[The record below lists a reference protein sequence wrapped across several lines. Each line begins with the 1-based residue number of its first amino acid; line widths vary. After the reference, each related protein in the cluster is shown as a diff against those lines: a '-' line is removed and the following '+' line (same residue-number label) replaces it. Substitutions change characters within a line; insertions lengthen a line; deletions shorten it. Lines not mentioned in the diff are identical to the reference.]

1 MNKSG
6 RNTKDRKKNIN
17 NTSLEHEH
25 EHENREKNAL
35 KLFIHQKHKIIL
47 S

>member
-6 RNTKDRKKNIN
+6 RNTKDRKKNKN
-17 NTSLEHEH
+17 NTPLEH
-25 EHENREKNAL
+25 EHENREKNVL
-35 KLFIHQKHKIIL
+35 KLFIHLKHNIIL

>member
-6 RNTKDRKKNIN
+6 RNTKDRKKNKN
-17 NTSLEHEH
+17 NTSVEH

-35 KLFIHQKHKIIL
+35 KLVIHQKHKIIL